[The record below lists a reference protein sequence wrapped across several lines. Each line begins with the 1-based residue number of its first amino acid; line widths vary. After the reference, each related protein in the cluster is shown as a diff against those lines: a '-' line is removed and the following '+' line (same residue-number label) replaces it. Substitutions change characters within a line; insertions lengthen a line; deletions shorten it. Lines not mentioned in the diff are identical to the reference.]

1 MFYYYDINI
10 GLGIM
15 EKSILKHDTR
25 RHTHNISMYL
35 RLLCR
40 LWRQLHKKKKKIV
53 AMRVPVSFP
62 SARHFYNPIKK
73 MFNVALTERFSH
85 PIPFYTVSSFLC
97 GKTSH
102 FTEQLIIKPLMI
114 WIRCVMSKKPINCTG

>member
-1 MFYYYDINI
+1 
-10 GLGIM
+10 M

-40 LWRQLHKKKKKIV
+40 LWRQLHKKKNKKKNIFV

-85 PIPFYTVSSFLC
+85 PIPFHSTQFLVSSAVKHLISLNSLLS
-97 GKTSH
+97 SH
-102 FTEQLIIKPLMI
+102 
-114 WIRCVMSKKPINCTG
+114 

>member
-1 MFYYYDINI
+1 
-10 GLGIM
+10 M

-40 LWRQLHKKKKKIV
+40 LWRQLHKKKKIV

-85 PIPFYTVSSFLC
+85 PIPFHSTQFLVSSAVKHLISLNSLLS
-97 GKTSH
+97 SH
-102 FTEQLIIKPLMI
+102 
-114 WIRCVMSKKPINCTG
+114 